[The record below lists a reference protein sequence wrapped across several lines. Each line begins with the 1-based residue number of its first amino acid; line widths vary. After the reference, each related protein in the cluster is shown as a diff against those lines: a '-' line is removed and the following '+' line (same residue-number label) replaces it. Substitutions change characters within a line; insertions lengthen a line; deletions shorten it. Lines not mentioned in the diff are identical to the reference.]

1 MHTGDA
7 PKLVTSGV
15 IASELGEP
23 IHRVLR
29 ILRTRASI
37 KPAAYAGN
45 LRLYDRRTIARVRHE
60 LTAIDARRTYREVSS
75 HG

>member
-1 MHTGDA
+1 MDQGHA

-15 IASELGEP
+15 IASECGVP

-29 ILRTRASI
+29 VLRTRPSI

-45 LRLYDRRTIARVRHE
+45 VRLYDRATIARVRHE
-60 LTAIDARRTYREVSS
+60 LTAIDARRCHREVFND
-75 HG
+75 G